1 MRSLRVEDLE
11 FIEQAPLRVS
21 ESATISAPPLRVFAA
36 FADTRSWPQ
45 WFPLMHRCEWVSDQ
59 VECVGAERVVS
70 LYGLG
75 TYRERFLAWDPG
87 VRFAFTM
94 TESSSPLA
102 NAVAE
107 DFRMSPVREGEA
119 TRIAWTL
126 AADPSGLGKLLRP
139 ALEATMRRV
148 FVESGKRLEA
158 RLNRR

>member
-1 MRSLRVEDLE
+1 MRSIRVEDLA
-11 FIEQAPLRVS
+11 FIENAPLRIS
-21 ESATISAPPLRVFAA
+21 ESVTVSAPPLRVFAA

-45 WFPLMHRCEWVSDQ
+45 WFPLMHRCEWVSEQ
-59 VECVGAERVVS
+59 VDCVGAERVVS

-75 TYRERFLAWDPG
+75 TYRERFLAWEPG

-102 NAVAE
+102 SAIAE
-107 DFRMSPVREGEA
+107 DFQMSSVRDGEA
-119 TRIAWTL
+119 TRLAWTL
-126 AADPSGLGKLLRP
+126 AADPTTLGRVLRP